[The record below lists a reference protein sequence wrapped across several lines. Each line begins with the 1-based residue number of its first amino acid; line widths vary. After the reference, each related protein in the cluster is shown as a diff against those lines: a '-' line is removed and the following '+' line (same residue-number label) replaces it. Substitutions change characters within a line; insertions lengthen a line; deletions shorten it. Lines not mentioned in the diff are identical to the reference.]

1 LVSGEVDRRGDE
13 LDGNAGAL
21 DRIGDWLA
29 GIDDGARVVDFVGH
43 HEAHV
48 H

>member
-21 DRIGDWLA
+21 DFVGGWLA
-29 GIDDGARVVDFVGH
+29 GADGAGLADFIGD